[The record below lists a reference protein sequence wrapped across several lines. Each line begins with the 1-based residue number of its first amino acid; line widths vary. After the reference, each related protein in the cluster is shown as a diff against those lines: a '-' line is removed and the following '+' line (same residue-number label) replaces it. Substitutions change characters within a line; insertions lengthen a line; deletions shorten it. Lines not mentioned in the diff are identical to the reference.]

1 MSQLQAATENRGP
14 ELAVSRLSVATD
26 QPAPGGGMGED
37 ALPHSSHPDDAL
49 AGFGQSV
56 VNAEPVVLA
65 NLVPA
70 DLESLEN
77 ALARLMQ
84 RFGETREDLIDRV
97 SQFGIIELLAAAG
110 LAVVAF
116 EVIRR
121 WEQRKQAA
129 NSQLSRS
136 FSRLPGR
143 LYLPGRDRANSQGT
157 GVTADSS
164 ALT

>member
-1 MSQLQAATENRGP
+1 
-14 ELAVSRLSVATD
+14 
-26 QPAPGGGMGED
+26 MGED

-49 AGFGQSV
+49 ARVGRSV
-56 VNAEPVVLA
+56 VNAEPVVPA

-84 RFGETREDLIDRV
+84 RFGETRADLIDRI
-97 SQFGIIELLAAAG
+97 SQFGIIELLASAG

-129 NSQLSRS
+129 NSQLSRA

-143 LYLPGRDRANSQGT
+143 LYLPGRDRANPQGR
-157 GVTADSS
+157 GVTANSS